1 MNQLRI
7 LSLLQDKQ
15 FELYH
20 LKQENEKIHYN
31 ENHHSIDMIL
41 ITAERVLESE
51 IELLKKIL
59 QDD

>member
-15 FELYH
+15 NEMHEL
-20 LKQENEKIHYN
+20 EKNKPCDDDVYDYN
-31 ENHHSIDMIL
+31 AYEDD
-41 ITAERVLESE
+41 ERLLDTE
-51 IELLKKIL
+51 IRLLLKIL